1 MKGTIGPHE
10 GKEFELMRNG
20 QKNIALFFS
29 DYEFPECF
37 IPYIKSNIFRLK
49 EVFISSSP
57 KCDLTAQIVYKPE
70 AEEEANLLAELIKIR
85 EFIPQNEK
93 KIGLLLGY
101 SEEDVDFYVSEA
113 LRRIEK

>member
-20 QKNIALFFS
+20 QKNIALFYS
-29 DYEFPECF
+29 DYEFPESF
-37 IPYIKSNIFRLK
+37 IPYIKSGTFRLK

-70 AEEEANLLAELIKIR
+70 AEKEADLLAELIKILK
-85 EFIPQNEK
+85 FIPENEK

-101 SEEDVDFYVSEA
+101 SEEDVDFYVSRS
-113 LRRIEK
+113 LSRMKK